1 MNYNDY
7 LLKKYINN
15 SSDIISFINDK
26 LLDDI
31 MSKIKDSSIIV
42 TSHLIHK
49 EKLISLQEQFI
60 FNLDN
65 YISFIK
71 EKLNISELKIRY
83 ILSETLNNKYN
94 KILLS
99 NKYYYSNIE
108 FYHREFINMFMYKYS
123 KNIDFLNKYIKL
135 NKLDFNNICTL
146 INENKKAHIYFEDIT
161 SNNVH
166 YYINLIR
173 SIS

>member
-1 MNYNDY
+1 MNYNDI
-7 LLKKYINN
+7 LKDYINN
-15 SSDIISFINDK
+15 SSDIINFLNDK

-31 MSKIKDSSIIV
+31 ISNIDNSIITV

-49 EKLISLQEQFI
+49 ENTITHKEQFI

-71 EKLNISELKIRY
+71 EHIHISELKIRY
-83 ILSETLNNKYN
+83 ILSETLNNRYN

-99 NKYYYSNIE
+99 NKYYYSNVE
-108 FYHREFINMFMYKYS
+108 LYQKEFINMFMYKYN
-123 KNIDFLNKYIKL
+123 KNIAYLSKYIKL
-135 NKLDFNNICTL
+135 DQLDFNSLCNL
-146 INENKKAHIYFEDIT
+146 INTNKKAHIYFEDIT

>member
-31 MSKIKDSSIIV
+31 MSKINDSSIIV

-49 EKLISLQEQFI
+49 EKIISLQEQFI

-71 EKLNISELKIRY
+71 EKLNITESSI
-83 ILSETLNNKYN
+83 
-94 KILLS
+94 
-99 NKYYYSNIE
+99 KYYLFNA
-108 FYHREFINMFMYKYS
+108 RK
-123 KNIDFLNKYIKL
+123 KIKERY
-135 NKLDFNNICTL
+135 ND
-146 INENKKAHIYFEDIT
+146 
-161 SNNVH
+161 
-166 YYINLIR
+166 
-173 SIS
+173 